1 MSFWHYSE
9 DEKRGERMDERRI
22 FLLLKKAFTKI
33 GLLADYVTEQG
44 DGYTKWNSGKMEQ
57 WGAVTVSASSGTA
70 SRTISFPK
78 EFINT
83 SYRFLLTGNTN
94 ANVSDYIGECDSAA
108 NKKRTTKTT
117 IVTVKKTGG
126 AHGIG
131 IDWYAIGYWKTP
143 TWGVIQS
150 LLQYLGGGN
159 YAIV

>member
-1 MSFWHYSE
+1 
-9 DEKRGERMDERRI
+9 MDERRI
-22 FLLLKKAFTKI
+22 FLLLRKAFTKL

-44 DGYTKWNSGKMEQ
+44 EGYTKWNSGKMEQ
-57 WGAVTVSASSGTA
+57 WGNVTVSASSGVA

-126 AHGIG
+126 AYVIG

-143 TWGVIQS
+143 TWGGVIRN
-150 LLQYLGGGN
+150 LLFQRRWIPCGYSPC
-159 YAIV
+159 